1 MKHIIKIAE
10 KLRKAVINKNYSNLN
25 YIQIFEKDKL
35 KNKKLKS
42 SNPINTINND
52 KYNQDESEEENN
64 SLRLIDKVRNILN
77 VINNDINETNEKQL
91 KDIIV
96 LIDCNLANKLTID
109 SYIDVVKTILKN
121 YLSNS
126 DRLGVFLLVNEYK
139 IICPMKR
146 KEEIDIMNFSKDLD
160 NSSEKLFRKEK
171 FEYSSFNENLE
182 QNLKSESLDSE
193 NEFSNDVFNENDE
206 YINQK
211 GISMEDT
218 IKSLNYCINY
228 LKMKELGTNENFF
241 IYFNSNIK
249 GLMEYLRE
257 IGERNI
263 LHNLSY
269 ESNKNNKIKLQK
281 EKKINFLLVG
291 KIKQENEEEYKSL
304 LVENFGPKSEV
315 IPFDNMK
322 KIKSILS
329 SNNIIN
335 DNIIFPN
342 EVYK

>member
-1 MKHIIKIAE
+1 M
-10 KLRKAVINKNYSNLN
+10 
-25 YIQIFEKDKL
+25 
-35 KNKKLKS
+35 
-42 SNPINTINND
+42 
-52 KYNQDESEEENN
+52 
-64 SLRLIDKVRNILN
+64 
-77 VINNDINETNEKQL
+77 
-91 KDIIV
+91 
-96 LIDCNLANKLTID
+96 
-109 SYIDVVKTILKN
+109 KTILKN

-193 NEFSNDVFNENDE
+193 NEFSNGVFNENDE

-257 IGERNI
+257 IGE
-263 LHNLSY
+263 
-269 ESNKNNKIKLQK
+269 
-281 EKKINFLLVG
+281 
-291 KIKQENEEEYKSL
+291 
-304 LVENFGPKSEV
+304 
-315 IPFDNMK
+315 
-322 KIKSILS
+322 
-329 SNNIIN
+329 
-335 DNIIFPN
+335 
-342 EVYK
+342 